1 MNQYPIYVL
10 DFDGVICDSALETA
24 VSGWKA
30 ARTIW
35 PDLHETVPPALID
48 QFRFVRPMLE
58 TGYEAILAMRLLAL
72 GDHPHDIISGYHDRT
87 QALLDEAG
95 LTVNQLKELFG
106 ITRDTWIAQD
116 LSGWVEKNPLFD
128 GVADRLQDLGRKQI
142 WYILTTKHERFVK
155 QILQANHIGLPDER
169 IYGLDRNMSKAE
181 VLAGLVQIHRGE
193 PLHFIE
199 DRLPALVN
207 IAKIPA
213 LSSVKLSL
221 ALWGYNTAEEKLKA
235 ANNNFNPLKLSDF
248 LV

>member
-1 MNQYPIYVL
+1 MNNSPIYIL
-10 DFDGVICDSALETA
+10 DFDGVICDSAVETA
-24 VSGWKA
+24 ISGWKA

-35 PDLHETVPPALID
+35 PDMPDEVSPELID
-48 QFRFVRPMLE
+48 QFRSVRPLLE

-72 GDHPHDIISGYHDRT
+72 GNRPDEILSGYHDRIE
-87 QALLDEAG
+87 ALLHESD
-95 LTVNQLKELFG
+95 LTVEQLKELFG

-116 LSGWVEKNPLFD
+116 LSGWIENNPLFE
-128 GVADRLQDLGRKQI
+128 GVAAKLQELGRKQI

-155 QILQANHIGLPDER
+155 QILHANHIALPNER
-169 IYGLDRNMSKAE
+169 IFGLDRNRSKAE
-181 VLAGLVQIHRGE
+181 ILADLVKLYPDESI
-193 PLHFIE
+193 HFIE

-221 ALWGYNTAEEKLKA
+221 ALWGYNTAEEKRKA
-235 ANNNFNPLKLSDF
+235 VNNHFNLIKLSEF